1 MKTRLPIL
9 LAGSIGAMGVV
20 AGGPV
25 LAADDHLLPANPTAI
40 DFIQALT
47 PQQGKARGI
56 KPHGAG
62 QAVGEAAA
70 QAPYADAPMITF
82 QFGSA
87 ELTPGARQ
95 VLDQL
100 ALALQSEQL
109 GHDRFLIEGH
119 TDAVGSEGYNQ
130 RLSEQR
136 ARAARAYLATRQVSP
151 ARLEALGRGESEL
164 LEPTSGPS
172 EVNRRVRVVN
182 LGE

>member
-1 MKTRLPIL
+1 MKTRLSIL

-25 LAADDHLLPANPTAI
+25 LAADDHLLKANPTAI

-47 PQQGKARGI
+47 PPQGKARGI
-56 KPHGAG
+56 RPKT
-62 QAVGEAAA
+62 AAA
-70 QAPYADAPMITF
+70 AEAPYADLPMITF

-100 ALALQSEQL
+100 AIALQSEQL

-119 TDAVGSEGYNQ
+119 TDAVGSDAYNQ

-136 ARAARAYLATRQVSP
+136 ARAARAYLATKQVSA
-151 ARLEALGRGESEL
+151 ARLDALGKGKTEL
-164 LEPTSGPS
+164 LEQTSGPS

>member
-1 MKTRLPIL
+1 MKMRSPIL
-9 LAGSIGAMGVV
+9 LAGSVGLIGVV
-20 AGGPV
+20 AGGPA
-25 LAADDHLLPANPTAI
+25 LAADDHLLTANPTAT
-40 DFIQALT
+40 DFIRLLA
-47 PQQGKARGI
+47 PEGKTRGI
-56 KPHGAG
+56 RPK
-62 QAVGEAAA
+62 AAA

-87 ELTPGARQ
+87 ELTPSARQ

-119 TDAVGSEGYNQ
+119 TDAVGSDAYNQ

-136 ARAARAYLATRQVSP
+136 ARAARAYLATRQVSS
-151 ARLEALGRGESEL
+151 ARLEALGKGESEL
-164 LEPTSGPS
+164 LEQTSGPS